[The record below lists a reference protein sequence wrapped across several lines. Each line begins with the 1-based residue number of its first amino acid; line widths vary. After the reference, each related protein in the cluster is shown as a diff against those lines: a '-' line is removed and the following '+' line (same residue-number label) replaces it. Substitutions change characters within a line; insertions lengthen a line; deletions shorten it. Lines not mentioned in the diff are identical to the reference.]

1 MKTTKKL
8 LISIFFMFLFIILTT
23 IKSNASSNLHLK
35 ELAFDASINTDGSIN
50 VTETWDIEIE
60 ETNTLF
66 KTFKTDMSKYSD
78 ITNVQVSEIT
88 NGSTRN
94 FTKINT
100 LMYHVTKDSYY
111 GMINDDGNF
120 EIAWGV
126 GLDDSSATKKYQ
138 ISYTVEDA
146 VAKYNDYAE
155 LYWQFVGSDFEINAD
170 KITGTITLPSQAPSK
185 DEIKV
190 WGHTEDLNGEIY
202 VTDLDKI
209 SFELDGFNSG
219 RYVEIRTLFPTSM
232 IVSTSRTHD
241 ADILEYV
248 IDEETEWA
256 NEANARRA
264 RRDATNFL
272 ITLVVVIVCVL
283 LSVFSILRAIK
294 QANKFKG
301 KTKYKPTQEL
311 EYYRDLPRENAT
323 PAQSLYVY
331 FETKSGIADNDI
343 GKVVSATLLNL
354 NLKKHL
360 EFQVEKEKNKEKIT
374 MKILNADT
382 KDLSADE
389 KVVFEF
395 LQKACKDNNEITV
408 KEFEKYIKRTSTTD
422 ILALKTNINGQ
433 TKRELIK
440 QQIYDAEQEK
450 VYKDQSS
457 QTTIY
462 ALIIFFAIF
471 AIAFTSEFL
480 NVFGYIGIFGLI
492 VCQVIAIVINSR
504 TLKKINVYTQKGIDE
519 REMWRGLKKY
529 MEDFSMLDKRE
540 VPEIAIWEHFL
551 VFATAFGI
559 ADKVLKQL
567 KVVYP
572 NIENDLNV
580 NTYTCMYF
588 MMNTNFSS
596 SFSNAIST
604 SMSSAYTSASGGG
617 GGFSGGG
624 GGGRWP
630 EVGEEVDKPSLLS
643 FFEIFVKT
651 IDLELTLR
659 DIL

>member
-23 IKSNASSNLHLK
+23 IKSNASSNLHLN
-35 ELAFDASINTDGSIN
+35 ELAFDASINTDGSMN

-88 NGSTRN
+88 NGSARN

-146 VAKYNDYAE
+146 IAKYNDYAE

-301 KTKYKPTQEL
+301 KSKYKPTQEL

-343 GKVVSATLLNL
+343 GRAVSATLLNL

-374 MKILNADT
+374 MKILNTDT

-504 TLKKINVYTQKGIDE
+504 TLKKINVYTQKGINE
-519 REMWRGLKKY
+519 KEMWRGLKKY

-596 SFSNAIST
+596 SFSNTIST

-643 FFEIFVKT
+643 FFEFFVKT

-659 DIL
+659 DII

>member
-8 LISIFFMFLFIILTT
+8 LVSICFMFLFIILAT
-23 IKSNASSNLHLK
+23 IKSNASSNLHLN
-35 ELAFDASINTDGSIN
+35 ELAFDASINTDGSMN

-88 NGSTRN
+88 NGSARN

-146 VAKYNDYAE
+146 IAKYNDYAE

-202 VTDLDKI
+202 VTDLSKI

-283 LSVFSILRAIK
+283 LSVFSILRALK

-343 GKVVSATLLNL
+343 GRAVSATLLNL

-374 MKILNADT
+374 MKILNTDT

-519 REMWRGLKKY
+519 KEMWRGLKKY

-630 EVGEEVDKPSLLS
+630 EVGEEVDKPSRYNS
-643 FFEIFVKT
+643 HQ
-651 IDLELTLR
+651 
-659 DIL
+659 

>member
-8 LISIFFMFLFIILTT
+8 LISICFMFLFIILAT
-23 IKSNASSNLHLK
+23 IKSNASSNLHLN
-35 ELAFDASINTDGSIN
+35 ELAFDASINTDGSMN
-50 VTETWDIEIE
+50 VTENWDIEIE

-88 NGSTRN
+88 NGRARN

-146 VAKYNDYAE
+146 IAKYNDYAE

-272 ITLVVVIVCVL
+272 ITLVVIIVCVL

-301 KTKYKPTQEL
+301 KAKYKPTQEL

-343 GKVVSATLLNL
+343 GRAVSATLLNL
-354 NLKKHL
+354 NLKKHI

-519 REMWRGLKKY
+519 KEMWRGLKKY

-630 EVGEEVDKPSLLS
+630 EVGEEVDKPSRYNS
-643 FFEIFVKT
+643 HQ
-651 IDLELTLR
+651 
-659 DIL
+659 

>member
-8 LISIFFMFLFIILTT
+8 LVSICFMFLFIILAT
-23 IKSNASSNLHLK
+23 IKSNASSNLHLN
-35 ELAFDASINTDGSIN
+35 ELAFDASINTDGSMN
-50 VTETWDIEIE
+50 VTETWNIEIE

-88 NGSTRN
+88 NGSARN

-146 VAKYNDYAE
+146 IAKYNDYAE
-155 LYWQFVGSDFEINAD
+155 LYWQFVGADFEINAD

-354 NLKKHL
+354 NLKKHI

-374 MKILNADT
+374 MKILNTDT

-395 LQKACKDNNEITV
+395 LQKACNDNNEITV

-519 REMWRGLKKY
+519 KEMWKGLKKY

-659 DIL
+659 DII